1 MNTQYKSIVLV
12 LICTLFTSVAQAFY
26 KAGANKLVYT
36 FQGLITN
43 YQIIIGLV
51 LYAIG
56 SIILIKALKGADL
69 SVLYPIIATSYIWVT
84 ILSGIVFNEII
95 TFLKIVGVFFI
106 ILGVAAMGYGSRN
119 GVESTS

>member
-95 TFLKIVGVFFI
+95 TFLF
-106 ILGVAAMGYGSRN
+106 
-119 GVESTS
+119 